1 MARPNQRQIYR
12 RRRALLLFGLLLV
25 VGCVWL
31 AISSA
36 SQPSGASQPTAIDSS
51 PSPSLADARPEDFPT
66 CDPSQIELVA
76 RVGDAAS
83 ARDSFDSGAV
93 PLLWYE
99 IVSRA
104 SEPCTFNVGSSVT
117 FFTITSGAETIWSSR
132 QCDRSADTDLIAL
145 LEPGVSKRSQGSE
158 WLRVRSSQSGGCGE
172 GQPRVVAGG
181 ASYHLRVEVNG
192 VISENKQQFLL
203 Y

>member
-1 MARPNQRQIYR
+1 VARPTQRQIYR
-12 RRRALLLFGLLLV
+12 RRRTLLLLGLI
-25 VGCVWL
+25 VGAGTVWL

-36 SQPSGASQPTAIDSS
+36 FPSSGASQPTVTDSS
-51 PSPSLADARPEDFPT
+51 PSPSSTDARPEDYPT

-76 RVGDAAS
+76 KVGDAAG
-83 ARDSFDSGAV
+83 ARDSFEGGVV

-132 QCDRSADTDLIAL
+132 QCDRSADSDLVAL

-172 GQPRVVAGG
+172 GQTQVVAGG